1 MPSNISEN
9 SKFTPSVFLL
19 KNKTVPRDPYL
30 EIFQS
35 EQSPVTPEFLPL
47 LQHEYIDPP
56 ALKKVLESPDFIE
69 KSGPIIITSQR
80 AIEAVNTHLNDLH
93 PAALKSLL
101 NKSVYTVGPA
111 TYKVLSDAGFTDIR
125 GGQDAGNGAVLAE
138 IILKDLSSRPAQ
150 EDDAQPQRL
159 IFFTGQT
166 RRDIIPRRLAEA
178 GVDLTEQVV
187 YRTLPL
193 DDIETRVKQRVIESV
208 KARQGAPED
217 LHYLV
222 FFSPA
227 ETDSLV
233 EALNEMGEE
242 RKCYIVAIGPT
253 TKEFLEKNNL
263 PVDVMAEKPDA
274 FHLLKGIV
282 AHQASLKNN

>member
-1 MPSNISEN
+1 MPSSISDV

-56 ALKKVLESPDFIE
+56 ALKRVLESQDFIE

-125 GGQDAGNGAVLAE
+125 GGNDAGNGAVLAE
-138 IILKDLSSRPAQ
+138 IILKDLSLRPAQ
-150 EDDAQPQRL
+150 EEDAQPLRL
-159 IFFTGQT
+159 VFFTGQT

-178 GVDLTEQVV
+178 GVNLTEQVV

-208 KARQGAPED
+208 KAQQGGPQD

-233 EALNEMGEE
+233 EALNEMEGE
-242 RKCYIVAIGPT
+242 KNCYIVAIGPT

-274 FHLLKGIV
+274 VHLLKGII
-282 AHQASLKNN
+282 AHQAALKK